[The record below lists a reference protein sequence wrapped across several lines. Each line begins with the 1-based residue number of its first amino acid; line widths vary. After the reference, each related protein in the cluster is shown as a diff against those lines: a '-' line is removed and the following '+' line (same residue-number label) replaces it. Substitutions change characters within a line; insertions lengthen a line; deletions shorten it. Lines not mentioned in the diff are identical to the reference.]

1 MMDLFLQVPKTVLG
15 VLIIVLTVLCAVTG
29 VTWMQ
34 RRVSADQR
42 KSQTTGLQQ
51 ISAGL
56 GAMFSVIVGFSA
68 FLVLNKYHAAQL
80 TVQSEAGDL
89 EEIYRLAEPLP
100 EQERGQIQS
109 LALSYARVVVDE
121 EWSLMKQN
129 RHSPRADALA
139 DELRRRIQ
147 EGYKTS
153 TGVEQQFFA
162 EQLDV
167 MNDLD
172 EDREARLI
180 DVRTGLPSILWVA
193 LIVLG
198 TSTIGLAYMVGMES
212 RRLHLMTVGVLAMG
226 ISLVLFAIL
235 VLDRPFGTDIS
246 VGPQPFELVLREIGG
261 K

>member
-1 MMDLFLQVPKTVLG
+1 MDLFLQMPTAVLG
-15 VLIIVLTVLCAVTG
+15 VLIIVLIVLCAVAG
-29 VTWMQ
+29 VTLVQ
-34 RRVSADQR
+34 RRVPAEQR
-42 KSQTTGLQQ
+42 KSHTTGLQQ

-100 EQERGQIQS
+100 EQEREQIQS
-109 LALSYARVVVDE
+109 LAFSYARVVVEE

-139 DELRRRIQ
+139 EELRRRIQ

-153 TGVEQQFFA
+153 TGAEQQFFG
-162 EQLDV
+162 EELDV
-167 MNDLD
+167 IDDMD
-172 EDREARLI
+172 EDRETRL
-180 DVRTGLPSILWVA
+180 VYMRTGLPSILWVA
-193 LIVLG
+193 LVVLG
-198 TSTIGLAYMVGMES
+198 MSIIGLTYLVGMES

-226 ISLVLFAIL
+226 ISLVLFAIV
-235 VLDRPFGTDIS
+235 VLDRPFGTDFR

>member
-1 MMDLFLQVPKTVLG
+1 MDLFLQVPTAVLG
-15 VLIIVLTVLCAVTG
+15 ILIIVLTVLCAVAGLTL
-29 VTWMQ
+29 VQ
-34 RRVSADQR
+34 RRVPADER
-42 KSQTTGLQQ
+42 KSRTTGLQQ

-100 EQERGQIQS
+100 EHEREVIQG
-109 LALSYARVVVDE
+109 LVLSYARVVVDE
-121 EWSLMKQN
+121 EWSLMRQG
-129 RHSPRADALA
+129 RWSPRADTLA
-139 DELRRRIQ
+139 EDLRRTIQ

-153 TGVEQQFFA
+153 TGAEQQFFG
-162 EQLDV
+162 EELDV
-167 MNDLD
+167 IDDLD

-180 DVRTGLPSILWVA
+180 VVRTGLPSILWVA
-193 LIVLG
+193 LVVLG
-198 TSTIGLAYMVGMES
+198 TSIIGLTYLVGMES

-235 VLDRPFGTDIS
+235 VLDRPFGTDFS
-246 VGPQPFELVLREIGG
+246 VGSQPFELVLREIGG

>member
-1 MMDLFLQVPKTVLG
+1 MDLFSQAPTAVLG
-15 VLIIVLTVLCAVTG
+15 VLIIALTVLCAVAGATL
-29 VTWMQ
+29 VQ
-34 RRVSADQR
+34 RRVPADQR
-42 KSQTTGLQQ
+42 KSRTTGLQQ

-89 EEIYRLAEPLP
+89 EEIYRLSEPLP
-100 EQERGQIQS
+100 EHEQQLMQNS
-109 LALSYARVVVDE
+109 VVSYARVVVDE
-121 EWSLMKQN
+121 EWHLMRQG
-129 RHSPRADALA
+129 RWSPRADDLA
-139 DELRRRIQ
+139 DELRRTIQ

-153 TGVEQQFFA
+153 TGAEQQFFG
-162 EQLDV
+162 EELDV
-167 MNDLD
+167 MDDLD

-193 LIVLG
+193 LVVLG
-198 TSTIGLAYMVGMES
+198 ISIIGLAYLIGMES
-212 RRLHLMTVGVLAMG
+212 DRLHLLTVGVLAMG

-235 VLDRPFGTDIS
+235 VLDHPFGTDFS

>member
-1 MMDLFLQVPKTVLG
+1 LFLQVPTAVLG
-15 VLIIVLTVLCAVTG
+15 ILIIALTVLCAVAG
-29 VTWMQ
+29 VTLVQ
-34 RRVSADQR
+34 RRVPADER
-42 KSQTTGLQQ
+42 KSRTTGLQQ

-80 TVQSEAGDL
+80 TVQSEAGNL

-100 EQERGQIQS
+100 EHEREEIQG
-109 LALSYARVVVDE
+109 LALSYARVVEDE
-121 EWSLMKQN
+121 EWPLMRQG
-129 RHSPRADALA
+129 RWSPRADALA
-139 DELRRRIQ
+139 EDLRRTIQ
-147 EGYKTS
+147 EGFKNS
-153 TGVEQQFFA
+153 TGSEQQFFG
-162 EQLDV
+162 EELDV
-167 MNDLD
+167 MDDLD

-180 DVRTGLPSILWVA
+180 VVRTGLPSILWVA
-193 LIVLG
+193 LVVLG
-198 TSTIGLAYMVGMES
+198 TSIIGLTYLVGMES

-235 VLDRPFGTDIS
+235 VLDRPFGTDFS

>member
-1 MMDLFLQVPKTVLG
+1 VDLVQQIPTAVLG
-15 VLIIVLTVLCAVTG
+15 VLIISLSVLFAVAG
-29 VTWMQ
+29 VTLVQ
-34 RRVSADQR
+34 RRVPADQR
-42 KSQTTGLQQ
+42 KSRTTGLQQ

-80 TVQSEAGDL
+80 TVQSEAGDI
-89 EEIYRLAEPLP
+89 EEIYKLAQPLSDP
-100 EQERGQIQS
+100 QREQIQGV
-109 LALSYARVVVDE
+109 AASYARVVVDE
-121 EWSLMKQN
+121 EWPLMRQG
-129 RHSPRADALA
+129 RWSSHADALA

-193 LIVLG
+193 LTVLG

-212 RRLHLMTVGVLAMG
+212 RRLHLLTVGILATG

-235 VLDRPFGTDIS
+235 ILDRPFGTDFG
-246 VGPQPFELVLREIGG
+246 VRPQPFELVLHDIEG

>member
-1 MMDLFLQVPKTVLG
+1 VDLVQQIPTAVLG
-15 VLIIVLTVLCAVTG
+15 VLIISLSVLFAVAG
-29 VTWMQ
+29 VTLVQ
-34 RRVSADQR
+34 RRVPADQR
-42 KSQTTGLQQ
+42 KSRTTGLQQ

-80 TVQSEAGDL
+80 TVQSEAGDI
-89 EEIYRLAEPLP
+89 EEIYKLAQPLSEPQR
-100 EQERGQIQS
+100 EQIQGV
-109 LALSYARVVVDE
+109 AASYARVVVDE
-121 EWSLMKQN
+121 EWPLMRQG
-129 RHSPRADALA
+129 RWSSHADALA

-212 RRLHLMTVGVLAMG
+212 RRLHLLTVGILATG

-235 VLDRPFGTDIS
+235 ILDRPFGTDFG
-246 VGPQPFELVLREIGG
+246 VRPQPFELVLHDIEG